1 MGYMTTSLILS
12 TAATLHSAS
21 QQAQA
26 ANAQAD
32 YSETMAKIN
41 KRFAER
47 QAEDVLERGREDS
60 NRAMRQSRSAMGAQK
75 AGFAAQ
81 GIEVNSGTAG
91 EIISQTAEIGARDAA
106 RIERNAQLEAW
117 GIRTN
122 SAQAVQQSRMQAEG
136 LRNEAR
142 STLVTGGLRAVSD
155 VARGVYQIGGYGR
168 GSEAGRDAY
177 DYSRR
182 HDR

>member
-1 MGYMTTSLILS
+1 MGYMTTALIVS
-12 TAATLHSAS
+12 AASGLYGAS
-21 QQAQA
+21 EQARA

-32 YSETMAKIN
+32 YSEAMAKIN
-41 KRFAER
+41 QRFA
-47 QAEDVLERGREDS
+47 QSQSEDVLERGREDA
-60 NRAMRQSRSAMGAQK
+60 NRAMRQSRSAMGSQK

-122 SAQAVQQSRMQAEG
+122 SAQAVQQARMQAEG

-155 VARGVYQIGGYGR
+155 IARA
-168 GSEAGRDAY
+168 GSYSFGEGSKGEQGRDAY
-177 DYSRR
+177 DRSRR
-182 HDR
+182 YDR

>member
-1 MGYMTTSLILS
+1 MGYMTTALIVS
-12 TAATLHSAS
+12 AASGLYSAS
-21 QQAQA
+21 EQARA

-32 YSETMAKIN
+32 YSEAMAKIN
-41 KRFAER
+41 KRFA
-47 QAEDVLERGREDS
+47 QSQSEDVLERGREDA
-60 NRAMRQSRSAMGAQK
+60 NRAMRQSRSAMGSQK

-122 SAQAVQQSRMQAEG
+122 SAQAVQQARMQAEG

-142 STLVTGGLRAVSD
+142 STLVTGGLRAAAD
-155 VARGVYQIGGYGR
+155 LGR
-168 GSEAGRDAY
+168 GYSSFGGGSKGEQGRDAY
-177 DYSRR
+177 DRSRR
-182 HDR
+182 YDR